1 MRDHPNHEVFVLA
14 GMWGVKLSNEKV
26 RQNMEKS
33 FQKGFGE
40 KIFYA
45 DRIEKQPD
53 QEFLTWFIW

>member
-1 MRDHPNHEVFVLA
+1 MRDHPNHGVFVLG

-33 FQKGFGE
+33 FHKGFGE
-40 KIFYA
+40 KIFFA